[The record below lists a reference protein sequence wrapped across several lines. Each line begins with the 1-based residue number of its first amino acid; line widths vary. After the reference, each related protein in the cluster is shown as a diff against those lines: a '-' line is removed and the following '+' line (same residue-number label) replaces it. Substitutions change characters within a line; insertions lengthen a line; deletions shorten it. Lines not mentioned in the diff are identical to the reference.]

1 MSVDFR
7 TRADGPL
14 PVFEPEAFFRETLPE
29 AIVAQRE
36 VIEPGLPRLHL
47 RPLTIEVG
55 TENVWTLLAKSG
67 GVEVR
72 RGDAGSAAR
81 VRLSAEDL
89 CDLAND
95 LRTPIAIYSSG
106 ELDMPDGEFGD
117 FLDWWLVLRSALD
130 AQPLYVPGAVAFRDR
145 EGRPLDLR
153 RSFAPDDSREEMAHF
168 LAEAGFLHVRGLFSE
183 AEMAAISKDMDR
195 AAPEYRPDDGR
206 SWWARVRSGER
217 RLVRMQAF
225 DERSAATAELIASEK
240 FRSFGTLTGDGHIYE
255 QMKDNRIEALVKPI
269 GVVEGISD
277 IPWHKDCAL
286 GRHSYE
292 CCMITMGISVTGA
305 GADSG
310 QLRVFAGSHRALV
323 RPGVLGD
330 PGRIDLP
337 DMALPTE
344 AGDVT
349 LHCSC
354 TLHMA
359 QPPVSR
365 ERRVLYTTWSL
376 PPADVDACW
385 EARAKVRRARERAP
399 GTVSQPAAD
408 AGS

>member
-7 TRADGPL
+7 TRQDGP
-14 PVFEPEAFFRETLPE
+14 VAAVDADEFFRKTLPE
-29 AIVAQRE
+29 AIAAQRDR
-36 VIEPGLPRLHL
+36 IEPGVPRLQL
-47 RPLTIEVG
+47 RPLAVVVG
-55 TENVWTLLAKSG
+55 DGVPWTLRADG
-67 GVEVR
+67 AGVEVS
-72 RGDAGSAAR
+72 RGDTGAAAR
-81 VRLSAEDL
+81 VRLSGEEFRDL
-89 CDLAND
+89 VHD

-106 ELDMPDGEFGD
+106 ELDMPSGEFGD
-117 FLDWWLVLRSALD
+117 FLDWWLVLRAAID
-130 AQPLYVPGAVAFRDR
+130 GQALYVPGMVGFRDR
-145 EGRPLDLR
+145 DGAPLDLR

-168 LAEAGFLHVRGLFSE
+168 LAEAGYLHVRGVFRESD
-183 AEMAAISKDMDR
+183 MRAISDDMDR

-217 RLVRMQAF
+217 RLVRMQGF
-225 DERSAATAELIASEK
+225 DERSPATAALIASET
-240 FRSFGTLTGDGHIYE
+240 FRSFGDLTGDGHIYE

-305 GADSG
+305 DADSG

-337 DMALPTE
+337 DIALPTE
-344 AGDVT
+344 TGDIT

-359 QPPVSR
+359 QPPVAR

-376 PPADVDACW
+376 PPADVAACW
-385 EARAKVRRARERAP
+385 EARSKVRQARERAP

-408 AGS
+408 VRS